1 MRFHSVRMAVGAAGL
16 SLLAACG
23 GGGGGPQDV
32 RPSNVADLCA
42 IYRDNPHW
50 AEAATEAER
59 RWGAPQEVKM
69 AIIWRES
76 TFRNDARPVKYL
88 AGVPV
93 GYASSAFGYAQA
105 IDGTWEWYR
114 KDTGAE
120 GERDVFIDAIDF
132 VGWYM
137 AKTREMTG
145 VPTWDAYNQYLAYH
159 EGQNGFNRG
168 SWRQKQWLQRAAA
181 QVAHQAE
188 VYRQQRRSCGMIA
201 GVSPAT
207 GRADAR
213 SVAAATRPSSGAGSR
228 G

>member
-1 MRFHSVRMAVGAAGL
+1 MMGRFNLRAGVAFAGL
-16 SLLAACG
+16 LLLSAC
-23 GGGGGPQDV
+23 GGGGPQDV

-50 AEAATEAER
+50 AEAAAEAER
-59 RWGAPQEVKM
+59 RWGTPQEVKM

-76 TFRNDARPVKYL
+76 TFDSDARPVKYL

-105 IDGTWEWYR
+105 IDGTWDWYR
-114 KDTGAE
+114 KDTGAA
-120 GERDVFIDAIDF
+120 GDRDVFVDAIDF

-145 VPTWDAYNQYLAYH
+145 VPTWDAFNQYLAYH
-159 EGQNGFNRG
+159 EGQTGYARG

-188 VYRQQRRSCGMIA
+188 VYRQQRIRCGMVA

-207 GRADAR
+207 APAAAR
-213 SVAAATRPSSGAGSR
+213 SAVAAARPPSAAGSK